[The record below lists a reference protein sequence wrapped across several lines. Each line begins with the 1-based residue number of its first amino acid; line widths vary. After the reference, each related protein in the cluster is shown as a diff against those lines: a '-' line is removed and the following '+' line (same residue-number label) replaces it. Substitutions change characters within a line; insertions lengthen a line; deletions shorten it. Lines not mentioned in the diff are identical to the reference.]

1 MMNFLFGPNGVLT
14 AGVAVGVV
22 AGFIWSIVDP
32 RFRDN
37 YPLGKLLVALGAVI
51 GMALAGILSYFVPP
65 AC

>member
-1 MMNFLFGPNGVLT
+1 MMNFLCGPNGVLT
-14 AGVAVGVV
+14 AGVAVGVA

-37 YPLGKLLVALGAVI
+37 YPLGNLPVVFGGCI
-51 GMALAGILSYFVPP
+51 GIALASILSYFVTP